1 MNKLSYIFI
10 AGMSLLATACTIEE
24 DDLFEESAAQRMNNA
39 VLSNTE
45 LLESSENGWVF
56 NYFVGHD
63 DDSQGGLVH
72 TIRFKDGKSYFRSE
86 AAVDPYAEYAS
97 LYQVKGE
104 QECLLTFDTYNDVF
118 HYWSEPKG
126 SSSPD
131 GYESDYEFAFKHI
144 SANQDTITLKG
155 KKYGQYA
162 QLIRLKESGDKY
174 MDEVFEQSDKIN
186 DNFYETMTVNGK
198 NYDIAISGKIFSY
211 SVTEGSGED
220 ETLSTY
226 DVPFVYNNEGIHL
239 YSAVTLDGV
248 TFQDLTYDESSRDL
262 SAVGAS
268 SAKIVH
274 SVDTPLEYEDLIG
287 TYTVVMDGSEGTVTV
302 KAKVSGESYT
312 ITGLTYSAI
321 TVQFNKDKGSFEI
334 HPQATGTFLGFYYL
348 YLSLYNGSAY
358 SIDTSLYLVGYN
370 FVKNGSTTIRFK
382 GGPGATAYSSFR
394 EFAFYD
400 SAHTNLAGYWT
411 AYDDPLVF
419 VKD

>member
-1 MNKLSYIFI
+1 
-10 AGMSLLATACTIEE
+10 
-24 DDLFEESAAQRMNNA
+24 
-39 VLSNTE
+39 
-45 LLESSENGWVF
+45 
-56 NYFVGHD
+56 
-63 DDSQGGLVH
+63 
-72 TIRFKDGKSYFRSE
+72 
-86 AAVDPYAEYAS
+86 
-97 LYQVKGE
+97 
-104 QECLLTFDTYNDVF
+104 
-118 HYWSEPKG
+118 
-126 SSSPD
+126 
-131 GYESDYEFAFKHI
+131 
-144 SANQDTITLKG
+144 
-155 KKYGQYA
+155 
-162 QLIRLKESGDKY
+162 
-174 MDEVFEQSDKIN
+174 
-186 DNFYETMTVNGK
+186 
-198 NYDIAISGKIFSY
+198 
-211 SVTEGSGED
+211 
-220 ETLSTY
+220 
-226 DVPFVYNNEGIHL
+226 
-239 YSAVTLDGV
+239 
-248 TFQDLTYDESSRDL
+248 
-262 SAVGAS
+262 
-268 SAKIVH
+268 
-274 SVDTPLEYEDLIG
+274 VDTPLEYEDLIG